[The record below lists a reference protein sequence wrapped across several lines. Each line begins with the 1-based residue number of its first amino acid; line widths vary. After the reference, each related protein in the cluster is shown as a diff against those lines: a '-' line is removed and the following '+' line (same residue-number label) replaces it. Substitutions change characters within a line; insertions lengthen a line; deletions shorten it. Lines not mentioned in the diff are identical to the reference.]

1 MEDSKTLY
9 DDAKF
14 ELAENLRGEAKEA
27 AIAKGISNG
36 LVFVAVKYGSKAKWN
51 IRKVD
56 STPTEFLR
64 KIAKEEG
71 VELEKAF
78 GSLRD

>member
-1 MEDSKTLY
+1 MKV
-9 DDAKF
+9 DDARF

-27 AIAKGISNG
+27 ALIQGVESG

-56 STPTEFLR
+56 ASPTEFIR
-64 KIAKEEG
+64 KLAKEEG
-71 VELEKAF
+71 VDLEKAF
-78 GSLRD
+78 GALRSYI